1 MESVTR
7 ITQVWSGAILV
18 SFGGGMVG
26 MILWLMHVVVV
37 GWWMVKPWKRFL
49 CAQYHWK
56 SITEMYIASPLCALA
71 FGYFVFP
78 CNRCNKEHFE
88 LELELEL
95 LLRVALR
102 ITKGPRYVI
111 IFFFWVISMISCSNM
126 LTQAAHLHNNSHVNV
141 ITWISNFIPHFTEH
155 VITYPCWD

>member
-1 MESVTR
+1 MESVTL
-7 ITQVWSGAILV
+7 ITQIWSGAILV

-49 CAQYHWK
+49 YAQYHWK
-56 SITEMYIASPLCALA
+56 SFTEMFIASPLCALA

-88 LELELEL
+88 LELELDVIVARHMKRNKQSAPCSTVLHQQHFLNCGVRVREIVICLYIL
-95 LLRVALR
+95 LWAL
-102 ITKGPRYVI
+102 
-111 IFFFWVISMISCSNM
+111 SNKNTAWWM
-126 LTQAAHLHNNSHVNV
+126 TAILCRS
-141 ITWISNFIPHFTEH
+141 
-155 VITYPCWD
+155 